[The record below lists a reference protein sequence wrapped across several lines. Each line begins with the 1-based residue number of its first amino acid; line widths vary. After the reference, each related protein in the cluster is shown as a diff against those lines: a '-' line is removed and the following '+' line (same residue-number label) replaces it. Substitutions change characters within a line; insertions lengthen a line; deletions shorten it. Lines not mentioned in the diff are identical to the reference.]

1 MRHIA
6 FTLLLLGTLA
16 VQAQH
21 IEHGSNWYNG
31 GITYTATLQPGG
43 NVVLNVT
50 DEGEELEFML
60 VPETGQPGT
69 YRVAPGPND
78 GYLVYNQGVK
88 VRHIE
93 QEGLNVLCIYD
104 LDGDLQNLFSIRND
118 NFEQNMNVE
127 HWMEMVRGSYTMQD
141 GTRVTIDWDKANVGG
156 YYMPVEAVT
165 FNGYTTGVMHF
176 DGDGTALN
184 GDMEMEPSIEGQVL
198 FPGEFDEY
206 GGFHRLPV
214 DSIVLVE
221 NDPYQGRY
229 EFAQH
234 MLLYGNELYDYDLMM
249 LRLMRNSI
257 LAHNGYVFQSPDLQE
272 YFGKEPWYKP
282 ADNNDNIQLSLL
294 ERLNI
299 DIIKT
304 REKNAKKE
312 LESGL

>member
-1 MRHIA
+1 MRQIA
-6 FTLLLLGTLA
+6 FTLLLLSTLA

-21 IEHGSNWYNG
+21 IEQESYWYNG
-31 GITYTATLQPGG
+31 AITYTATLQQGG
-43 NVVLNVT
+43 NVVMSVT

-78 GYLVYNQGVK
+78 GYLVYDRGVK
-88 VRHIE
+88 VRHVE

-165 FNGYTTGVMHF
+165 FNGYATGIMHF

-234 MLLYGNELYDYDLMM
+234 MLLYGNELYDYDLTM

-257 LAHNGYVFQSPDLQE
+257 LAHHGYVFQSPDLQE

-282 ADNNDNIQLSLL
+282 ADNNDNIRLSLL

>member
-16 VQAQH
+16 IQAQH

-78 GYLVYNQGVK
+78 GYLVYDQGVK
-88 VRHIE
+88 VRHVE

-176 DGDGTALN
+176 DGGGTALN

-221 NDPYQGRY
+221 TDPYQGRY

-234 MLLYGNELYDYDLMM
+234 MLLYGNELYDYDLTM

-257 LAHNGYVFQSPDLQE
+257 LAHHGYVFQSPDLQE

-282 ADNNDNIQLSLL
+282 ADNNDNIRLSLL

>member
-1 MRHIA
+1 MRQIA

-16 VQAQH
+16 IQAQH

-78 GYLVYNQGVK
+78 GYLVYDQGVK
-88 VRHIE
+88 VRHVE

-127 HWMEMVRGSYTMQD
+127 HWMEMVRGSYTMLD

-156 YYMPVEAVT
+156 YYIPVEAVT
-165 FNGYTTGVMHF
+165 FNGYATGIMHF

-234 MLLYGNELYDYDLMM
+234 MLLYGNELYDYDLTM

-257 LAHNGYVFQSPDLQE
+257 LAHHGYVFQSPDLQE

>member
-16 VQAQH
+16 MQAQH
-21 IEHGSNWYNG
+21 IEQGSYWYNG
-31 GITYTATLQPGG
+31 AITYSATLQPGG
-43 NVVLNVT
+43 NVVMSVT

-78 GYLVYNQGVK
+78 GYLVYDQGVK
-88 VRHIE
+88 VRHVE

-165 FNGYTTGVMHF
+165 FNGYATGIMHF

-184 GDMEMEPSIEGQVL
+184 GDMEMEPTIEGQVL
-198 FPGEFDEY
+198 FPGGFDEY

-214 DSIVLVE
+214 DSIVLIE
-221 NDPYQGRY
+221 TDPYQGRY

-234 MLLYGNELYDYDLMM
+234 MLLYGNELYDYDLTM

-257 LAHNGYVFQSPDLQE
+257 LAHHGYVFQSPDLQE

>member
-1 MRHIA
+1 MRQIA

-16 VQAQH
+16 IQAQH

-78 GYLVYNQGVK
+78 GYLVYDRGVK
-88 VRHIE
+88 VRHVE

-156 YYMPVEAVT
+156 YYIPVEAVT
-165 FNGYTTGVMHF
+165 FNGYATGIMHF

-184 GDMEMEPSIEGQVL
+184 GDIEMEPTIEGQVL
-198 FPGEFDEY
+198 FPGGFDEY

-214 DSIVLVE
+214 DSIVLIE
-221 NDPYQGRY
+221 TDPYQGRY

-234 MLLYGNELYDYDLMM
+234 MLLYGNELYDYDLTM

-257 LAHNGYVFQSPDLQE
+257 LAHHGYVFQSPDLQE
-272 YFGKEPWYKP
+272 YFGKEAWYKP
-282 ADNNDNIQLSLL
+282 ANDNDNIQLSLL

>member
-16 VQAQH
+16 IQAQH

-78 GYLVYNQGVK
+78 GYLVYDRGVK
-88 VRHIE
+88 VRHVE

-156 YYMPVEAVT
+156 YYIPVEAVT
-165 FNGYTTGVMHF
+165 FNGYATGIMHF

-184 GDMEMEPSIEGQVL
+184 GDIEMEPTIEGQVL
-198 FPGEFDEY
+198 FPGGFDEY

-214 DSIVLVE
+214 DSIVLIE
-221 NDPYQGRY
+221 TDPYQGRY

-234 MLLYGNELYDYDLMM
+234 MLLYGNELYDYDLTM

-257 LAHNGYVFQSPDLQE
+257 LAHHGYVFQSPDLQE
-272 YFGKEPWYKP
+272 YFGKEAWYKP
-282 ADNNDNIQLSLL
+282 ANDNDNIQLSLL

>member
-31 GITYTATLQPGG
+31 GITYTATLQSGG

-78 GYLVYNQGVK
+78 GYLVYDQGVK

-234 MLLYGNELYDYDLMM
+234 MLLYGNELYDYDLTM